1 MKKTFSDIIIWG
13 MHDKG
18 YLVGITIRNVGFT
31 VRRRQSLDLAML
43 REKRKKY

>member
-1 MKKTFSDIIIWG
+1 MNRSLTKKTFSDIIIRG

-18 YLVGITIRNVGFT
+18 YLIGITIR
-31 VRRRQSLDLAML
+31 RRRSLDLVML